1 MGRQVSVRRFS
12 IVIAC
17 VAAGI
22 SSTPRA
28 EDIVAARACV
38 GIAQN
43 PARLEC
49 YDKAF
54 GVSAPNPEAQFG
66 DTGQLQPKPALTEN
80 LPKSVTAAVRS
91 AQPLAQ
97 GLYRLSLDNGQV
109 WQTLEAD
116 WALHFQ
122 SSDSVTISRLPLGG
136 YQISMAGSGRSV
148 GAKRIQ

>member
-1 MGRQVSVRRFS
+1 M
-12 IVIAC
+12 
-17 VAAGI
+17 AAAA
-22 SSTPRA
+22 SSTLRA
-28 EDIVAARACV
+28 EDIAAARACV

>member
-28 EDIVAARACV
+28 EDIAAARACV

-49 YDKAF
+49 YDQAF

-66 DTGQLQPKPALTEN
+66 DTGQLRAKLAPKEK
-80 LPKSVTAAVRS
+80 LPKSVIATVRS

-109 WQTLEAD
+109 WRTLEAD

-136 YQISMAGSGRSV
+136 YQISTAGSGRSV

>member
-1 MGRQVSVRRFS
+1 M
-12 IVIAC
+12 VIGC
-17 VAAGI
+17 MAAAV
-22 SSTPRA
+22 SSTLCA
-28 EDIVAARACV
+28 EDIAAARACV

-54 GVSAPNPEAQFG
+54 GVSAPKPEAQFG
-66 DTGQLQPKPALTEN
+66 DTGQLQPKLTPEN
-80 LPKSVTAAVRS
+80 LPKSVIATVRS
-91 AQPLAQ
+91 ARPLAQ
-97 GLYRLSLDNGQV
+97 GLYRLTLDNGQV
-109 WQTLEAD
+109 WQTREAD

-136 YQISMAGSGRSV
+136 YQISMTGSGRSV

>member
-1 MGRQVSVRRFS
+1 MGLQGSVRRYS

-17 VAAGI
+17 VAAGT
-22 SSTPRA
+22 SSTLRA
-28 EDIVAARACV
+28 EDIAAARACA

-43 PARLEC
+43 SARLEC

-54 GVSAPNPEAQFG
+54 GVSAPKPEAQFG
-66 DTGQLQPKPALTEN
+66 DTGQLQPKPTGKEK
-80 LPKSVTAAVRS
+80 LPKSVVATVRS
-91 AQPLAQ
+91 VLPLAQ

-109 WQTLEAD
+109 WQTSERD
-116 WALHFQ
+116 WALQFQ
-122 SSDSVTISRLPLGG
+122 SSDSVTISRMPLGG